1 MKINTNYFFFF
12 FCTGCTV
19 LYSGVQPCTVCSIIA
34 QLCRLQ
40 PTIARDVLFCTVEYN
55 HVGSVTALLMQITTY
70 CCSGIWRA
78 KFILLHV
85 GMVRGTRYSSLP
97 CCADYLLLTVSRVFW
112 RAMFSQFTRGAGLV
126 HLKPDNCRRE
136 RGEGGKAGGVGGS
149 MAFPSLTH
157 PLSHSC
163 FRFLPPNMDI
173 FPNMLSHSFPPNC

>member
-1 MKINTNYFFFF
+1 MYSMQYNCTIVQITTNY
-12 FCTGCTV
+12 CTGCTV
-19 LYSGVQPCTVCSIIA
+19 LYCRVQPRRQCNSTA
-34 QLCRLQ
+34 D
-40 PTIARDVLFCTVEYN
+40 ADYN
-55 HVGSVTALLMQITTY
+55 
-70 CCSGIWRA
+70 
-78 KFILLHV
+78 ILLLRNLACQIHFIIHV

-97 CCADYLLLTVSRVFW
+97 CCADYLSLTVARVFW